1 METNEIEIE
10 LISEPDPE
18 STTART
24 TVMATTDTTG
34 APSTTEPTATTA
46 KPVPETTSEM
56 NSEEVNLEMI
66 REKLQFLESRMGLDA
81 EVLVAL
87 NRTLREPQTRQKVY
101 QLFLNLVT
109 KLEERELS
117 EMSMTTTTTAASSM
131 PTLETAPGES
141 TGVEGFFQTSR
152 FN

>member
-1 METNEIEIE
+1 
-10 LISEPDPE
+10 
-18 STTART
+18 
-24 TVMATTDTTG
+24 
-34 APSTTEPTATTA
+34 
-46 KPVPETTSEM
+46 M

-66 REKLQFLESRMGLDA
+66 REKLQFLESRMGMDA

-141 TGVEGFFQTSR
+141 IGVEGFFQTSR